1 MLLGGS
7 LEGVGFGAGC
17 SCDLSLGLVGETCCW
32 RMVTGGSSLAC
43 FLGDSTPFPG
53 GTLEVP
59 CGDAPDRCRPLF
71 PEVPGMLEECHEGVL
86 GRAGCTVGRRNEHVF
101 IWRSMQAPQLVVGV
115 KDETGRFRC
124 RPAEVRC
131 AWLRQVPFLGS
142 SLALTLFLRKL
153 RDTASFS

>member
-1 MLLGGS
+1 MFAAGSARRACSLGGRGCVLLGGS

-59 CGDAPDRCRPLF
+59 CGDAPDRCRPLL

-86 GRAGCTVGRRNEHVF
+86 GRAGCAVDGGMST
-101 IWRSMQAPQLVVGV
+101 
-115 KDETGRFRC
+115 C
-124 RPAEVRC
+124 
-131 AWLRQVPFLGS
+131 
-142 SLALTLFLRKL
+142 
-153 RDTASFS
+153 SFGEACKPHSW